1 MTPTVRTEARRMAL
15 LGWTAVTVP
24 IVAWMLHL
32 IFSAAYVASAGRGR
46 IGASSACRTGAA
58 VWPLHLGTV
67 VGVVTCLASLALAA
81 FVHQHRNGSGEGD
94 ASSQYR
100 FLGLLGI
107 ASSVFNLVLIVA
119 EGSVVLFLWSCG

>member
-1 MTPTVRTEARRMAL
+1 MTSTFRTDERRVAL
-15 LGWTAVTVP
+15 IGWTAVTVP

-46 IGASSACRTGAA
+46 VGASTACRTDVAL
-58 VWPLHLGTV
+58 WPLHVGTA
-67 VGVVTCLASLALAA
+67 VGALTCLASLALAW
-81 FVHQHRNGSGEGD
+81 FVYRRRNGSGEGD
-94 ASSQYR
+94 VSSQYR